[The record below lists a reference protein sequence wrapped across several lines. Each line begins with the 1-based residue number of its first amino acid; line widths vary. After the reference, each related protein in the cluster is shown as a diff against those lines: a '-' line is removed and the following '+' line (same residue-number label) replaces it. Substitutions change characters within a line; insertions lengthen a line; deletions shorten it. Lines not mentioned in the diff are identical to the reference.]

1 MGFTFG
7 LNGRGI
13 FFTLFSGFAATQ
25 GMKLTLDYFQV
36 EGAVVPMLQT
46 IANAS
51 AVFEYNSPAVILF
64 SRRFSD
70 RSKRLASA
78 EIQILQQSYV
88 KLLEQSAGHSRL
100 DPTIYFLRKELLDL
114 LSSALKRE
122 DITEEMKESINSL
135 KNKQNTIECKS
146 RQDNTAAQ
154 NLVRYGQ
161 FGLLVQ
167 ATSSED
173 QLVQREKTTDD
184 VANCQVNRELVSYS
198 SR

>member
-1 MGFTFG
+1 M
-7 LNGRGI
+7 
-13 FFTLFSGFAATQ
+13 
-25 GMKLTLDYFQV
+25 
-36 EGAVVPMLQT
+36 
-46 IANAS
+46 
-51 AVFEYNSPAVILF
+51 
-64 SRRFSD
+64 
-70 RSKRLASA
+70 
-78 EIQILQQSYV
+78 

-135 KNKQNTIECKS
+135 KNKQNKIECKS

-154 NLVRYGQ
+154 NLVRYRQ

-184 VANCQVNRELVSYS
+184 AANCQLNRELVSF
-198 SR
+198 SRR